1 MVDINIR
8 KSIIASLISSIIVL
22 VFIKPILN
30 LGWKF
35 LLWCST
41 NFYQNF
47 LNVVYKNAALG
58 QRDWVSV
65 ILFFVLVSIAMGIS
79 TEILTRPIF
88 RKLQKI
94 KEKKGDNIFRKIKR
108 ISICLSYII
117 LIVTIFLLICIAVSV
132 FADLQLNT
140 SFQQRLA
147 VLSPKIGDLETK
159 NLQASW
165 ALMESREDYKNI
177 ILRMEELAEK
187 YKVKLPKLLIN

>member
-1 MVDINIR
+1 M
-8 KSIIASLISSIIVL
+8 KKGIIVSVITSIIVL

-65 ILFFVLVSIAMGIS
+65 ILFFILASIVLGIPIG
-79 TEILTRPIF
+79 ILTLPIF
-88 RKLQKI
+88 RKLQEI
-94 KEKKGDNIFRKIKR
+94 KEKNGYNIFRKTKR
-108 ISICLSYII
+108 IIICLNYI
-117 LIVTIFLLICIAVSV
+117 LSIVIIFLLICIAVSV
-132 FADLQLNT
+132 YADLQLNT

-147 VLSPKIGDLETK
+147 VLSPEIGDLETK

-187 YKVKLPKLLIN
+187 YKIKLPKLLIN

>member
-1 MVDINIR
+1 MGDIKRNIIV
-8 KSIIASLISSIIVL
+8 SVSSTILVL

-35 LLWCST
+35 LSWCST

-47 LNVVYKNAALG
+47 LNGVYKNAALG

-65 ILFFVLVSIAMGIS
+65 ILLSIVVSAVMGIS
-79 TEILTRPIF
+79 IGTLIRPIF

-94 KEKKGDNIFRKIKR
+94 KEKKRDNIFRKIRR
-108 ISICLSYII
+108 IIICLSYII
-117 LIVTIFLLICIAVSV
+117 SIGLIFLLICLAVFV
-132 FADLQLNT
+132 YADLQLNT

-147 VLSPKIGDLETK
+147 VLCPKIGDLETK

-165 ALMESREDYKNI
+165 ALMESREDYENI
-177 ILRMEELAEK
+177 ILRMQELAEK
-187 YKVKLPKLLIN
+187 NRIKLPKLLIN